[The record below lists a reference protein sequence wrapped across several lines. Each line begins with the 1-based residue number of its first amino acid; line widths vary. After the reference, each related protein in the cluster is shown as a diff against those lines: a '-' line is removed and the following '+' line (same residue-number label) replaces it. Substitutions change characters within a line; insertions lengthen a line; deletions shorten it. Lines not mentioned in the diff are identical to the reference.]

1 MMLKALIFDLD
12 GTLLDTMPDLAALA
26 NAVMDARG
34 YPHRTQEEVQSFFG
48 NGMRVFMRRAAP
60 ADVPDSEIDGLVQLW
75 HDLYPK
81 FGYRFTKPYPGIV
94 ETLDALRDAGVKLGV
109 LSNKHDEAAREVT
122 ATFLPDAFDLV
133 CGQSPDRPRK
143 PDPTGFLEMAQAW
156 RLAPAEIGLVGDTG
170 GTDMAVAC
178 AAGAFP
184 IGVSWGYNTVESLKS
199 EGARIVIDEP
209 AQLLDVT

>member
-75 HDLYPK
+75 HDLYPQ
-81 FGYRFTKPYPGIV
+81 FGYRFTKPYPGIT